1 MSRTRSKSG
10 DKKSLDIPES
20 IFEDQN
26 EEMENEENIKLS
38 QTVTIM
44 IVKLPSLTRNGFGT
58 RY

>member
-10 DKKSLDIPES
+10 DKKSLDISES
-20 IFEDQN
+20 ILEDQN
-26 EEMENEENIKLS
+26 EEMENEEYVKLS
-38 QTVTIM
+38 DKVTIM